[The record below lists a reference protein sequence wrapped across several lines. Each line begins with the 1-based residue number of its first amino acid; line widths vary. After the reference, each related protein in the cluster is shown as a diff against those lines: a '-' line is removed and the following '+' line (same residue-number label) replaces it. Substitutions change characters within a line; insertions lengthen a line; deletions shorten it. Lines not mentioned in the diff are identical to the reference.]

1 VRRSL
6 AVVVAA
12 CVLALGTAAGAASP
26 HDLDQGRHHLKK
38 ANALANEGRCDA
50 AVREYTQAYQK
61 LHDPVVLFN
70 RAECYRRMGQNAAA
84 ADDYRAFLEAVPHA
98 PNRVEVEARL
108 AVMEGLPPP
117 APGAPPP
124 RPAAPPPRSTAP
136 PPVRAAAPPPIAQP
150 PQAAAPPPPAA
161 ISPLPPMPPPL
172 PEPSVPPPAAP
183 APAPEAPAVVAVREA
198 PAPAQPAV
206 ESEGHGRLWIWVAVG
221 ALVAGGAAAGAYFA
235 LRTPSAPVPMTQLG
249 NYNF

>member
-1 VRRSL
+1 VKRSL
-6 AVVVAA
+6 AVVAA
-12 CVLALGTAAGAASP
+12 VCVLAPATGAWAAGP

-70 RAECYRRMGQNAAA
+70 RAECYRRLGQNAAA
-84 ADDYRAFLEAVPHA
+84 ADDYRAFLEAVPRA
-98 PNRVEVEARL
+98 PNRAEVEARL

-117 APGAPPP
+117 APVAPPP
-124 RPAAPPPRSTAP
+124 RPTAP
-136 PPVRAAAPPPIAQP
+136 PPVRAAAPPPPVQ
-150 PQAAAPPPPAA
+150 PQAVVLPPPPPAA

-172 PEPSVPPPAAP
+172 PPEPGAPPPVAPAPATEAPVVVATPAAP
-183 APAPEAPAVVAVREA
+183 APS
-198 PAPAQPAV
+198 QPAV
-206 ESEGHGRLWIWVAVG
+206 ENESRGHLWLWVAVG

-235 LRTPSAPVPMTQLG
+235 LRAPSASLPMTQLG